1 MLLKTNII
9 AFQTI
14 VSKEITRFTR
24 IWVQTLLPP
33 AITMTLYF
41 IIFGNLIGN
50 RIGTMGGFTY
60 VQYIVPGLI
69 MLSVTN
75 NAYVNVVSSFFS
87 ARFQRSIE
95 ELLISPTSP
104 LTILLGYIAG
114 GTLRGL
120 LTGCIVLGISLF
132 FTRLHIHHLWLTLLT
147 VTLCAILFSLAG
159 FTNALFARKFD
170 DISIVPTFILTPL
183 TYLGGVFYS
192 LTLLPDFWQTISLF
206 NPILHMVNAFR
217 YGMLGA
223 SDVPLSLALII
234 IGSCITCFF
243 AVNLYLLHRGIGLR
257 T

>member
-1 MLLKTNII
+1 
-9 AFQTI
+9 F
-14 VSKEITRFTR
+14 SSRRRHTRFSR
-24 IWVQTLLPP
+24 DWSSDVCSSDL
-33 AITMTLYF
+33 
-41 IIFGNLIGN
+41 
-50 RIGTMGGFTY
+50 IGTMGGFTY

-120 LTGCIVLGISLF
+120 LTGCIGLGISLF

-192 LTLLPDFWQTISLF
+192 LPLLPDFLQTISLV
-206 NPILHMVNAFR
+206 NAILHMVNAFR
-217 YGMLGA
+217 YGMLDD

-243 AVNLYLLHRGIGLR
+243 AVNRYFHHRGIGLR